1 METKVPPGS
10 AVVSGRMADQFQ
22 VSISAGGHAFRGDEP
37 EDQGGAGSG
46 PSPYDYLAAA
56 LGSCTVMTLNM
67 YARRKQ
73 WPLESVE
80 VTVRHGKIHAKDCAD
95 CATRVGMIDRLERDI
110 TLIGEL
116 NDEQRQRLL
125 EIANRCP
132 VHVTLLSEIKIISRL
147 QG

>member
-1 METKVPPGS
+1 MATNLPPGS

-22 VSISAGGHAFRGDEP
+22 VSINAGSHVLTGDEP
-37 EDQGGAGSG
+37 EDQGGAGTG
-46 PSPYDYLAAA
+46 PSPYDYLSAA

-80 VTVRHGKIHAKDCAD
+80 VSVRHGKIHARDCAD
-95 CATRVGMIDRLERDI
+95 CETRVGMIDRLERDI
-110 TLIGEL
+110 TLNGEL
-116 NDEQRQRLL
+116 DEEQRQRLL

-132 VHVTLLSEIKIISRL
+132 VHRTLRGEIKIVSRL